1 MRFGLLGPL
10 TVHDA
15 AGEIRTAGSAKLRV
29 LLGTLLLGANRVVP
43 MNALQD
49 ALWGDEPPASARASL
64 HNHVARLRRL
74 LAEEDR
80 LRAVAPGYLLR
91 VEPGELDV
99 DMFERHIGTARAA
112 YVRAVTRTTSA
123 AGSTGP
129 AGLTS
134 PAGSHSPAGPAG
146 PQPGQAGP
154 GGPPQAGPAPGGTG
168 PGLGGTGTPGTAP
181 AGTGAGGT
189 GGAAVPDGGR
199 ADWETVV
206 DSSRAALELWRG
218 EPLTGLYDPG
228 SGTPALV
235 RRLRESWLL
244 LLEWRYDALLRLERP
259 DALGPE
265 LAALTAQYPLREAF
279 HRQLMLALHRTG
291 RQAEALAAYQSLR
304 RGLVEELGIEPGP
317 AVQQAHREVLQGL
330 WTAGGGPQAPPGP
343 PAPPGDSGPPVGPR
357 LPGPPTA
364 PAEPEASAGPFA
376 AAAESPPTGPGAPP
390 VAGPVV
396 PAPAGSSPPAGTE
409 APPPAGKPPRPAQ
422 LPPAPAHFTGRRA
435 LVADLRTLLTR
446 PDRDRPAVAVLS
458 GMAGVGKSAL
468 ALHVAHGL
476 REEFPDGQLH
486 LHLHGATPGMAP
498 LAPCQSLTALL
509 RDLGV
514 PPRGIPDTPDAAAAL
529 LRSTLAPTR
538 TLLLLDDAASAAQ
551 VRPLLPAGAG
561 CAVVV
566 TSRSPLTA
574 LDGAARFALTPLSAP
589 ESSALL
595 RAVSGRD
602 GAGAAGSDDMDRLAE
617 CCGRLPL
624 ALRIAAARLAA
635 RRALSPADLAGLL
648 SAQSG
653 RLDHLEYDDLSVRRS
668 LAVAYAALDP
678 DAALALRRLG
688 AVDIPE
694 YDAALVAR
702 LMSPGG
708 AEPPFDE
715 GRAVAA
721 LERLVDVALLDEV
734 AYQRFVP
741 HDLVRDFAHE
751 LAVRL
756 DGEQG
761 RAEAV
766 ERALR
771 WFGESARQAALALV
785 PAHLAGDRVPPPIGE
800 VPPFP
805 GEAEAL
811 AWGDRELPGLVALA
825 RAYAPTS
832 HTALRVVRAAF
843 PYLQRRGRLQ
853 ELGLLNEA
861 ALAAARAAADGEAEA
876 HALTDLAA
884 VHFMLGRSERSLAL
898 NDEAIGLWRTLG
910 EDSRV
915 QRGLANRG
923 MLLERLERYEE
934 AAEALE
940 ESLVCARRL
949 GDDYGEGVIL
959 SHLGNLHEHTDASH
973 AIACHERSLDVGVRL
988 GSPLLRHTAHCNIGY
1003 ARLTLG
1009 QPDLARRHFEEC
1021 LAIIGAGDEGDWQS
1035 QSQSRVGLVRA
1046 LRALGRRTAAARECS
1061 VVLERAVSRG
1071 DDFTEGLARHEY
1083 GLLLREEGRPGEALD
1098 EWRRAHACLDGTDA
1112 KVLPALRALLGDPS
1126 ESRKP

>member
-15 AGEIRTAGSAKLRV
+15 AGEIRTTGSAKLRA
-29 LLGTLLLGANRVVP
+29 LLGTLLLRANRVVP
-43 MNALQD
+43 TDALLD
-49 ALWGDEPPASARASL
+49 ALWGDDPPASARASL

-80 LRAVAPGYLLR
+80 LRAVAPGYVLR

-99 DMFERHIGTARAA
+99 DTFERHIGTARAA
-112 YVRAVTRTTSA
+112 YVRAVTRSTSVA
-123 AGSTGP
+123 SGP
-129 AGLTS
+129 AL
-134 PAGSHSPAGPAG
+134 PHEGS
-146 PQPGQAGP
+146 
-154 GGPPQAGPAPGGTG
+154 GGPPQAGPGPVGTGAPGG
-168 PGLGGTGTPGTAP
+168 A
-181 AGTGAGGT
+181 
-189 GGAAVPDGGR
+189 DGGR
-199 ADWETVV
+199 EDWRTVV
-206 DSSRAALELWRG
+206 DSSRAALDLWRG
-218 EPLTGLYDPG
+218 DPLTGLYDPG
-228 SGTPALV
+228 DGTPATV

-244 LLEWRYDALLRLERP
+244 LLEWRYDAFLQLGRP
-259 DALGPE
+259 DGLGPE

-279 HRQLMLALHRTG
+279 HRQLMLVLHRTG

-304 RGLVEELGIEPGP
+304 RRLVGGLGVEPGP
-317 AVQQAHREVLQGL
+317 SVQQAHREILQDP
-330 WTAGGGPQAPPGP
+330 WAPGAAR
-343 PAPPGDSGPPVGPR
+343 PAPPDGPVPSADPVGAGGPPPSGS
-357 LPGPPTA
+357 A
-364 PAEPEASAGPFA
+364 PDDAG
-376 AAAESPPTGPGAPP
+376 GAYP
-390 VAGPVV
+390 
-396 PAPAGSSPPAGTE
+396 GSS
-409 APPPAGKPPRPAQ
+409 PRPAQ

-435 LVADLRTLLTR
+435 LVADLRAVLTR
-446 PDRDRPAVAVLS
+446 TGRDRPAVAVLS

-468 ALHVAHGL
+468 ALHVAHSL

-486 LHLHGATPGMAP
+486 LHLHGATPGMTP

-514 PPRGIPDTPDAAAAL
+514 PPRAVPERHDAAAAL

-538 TLLLLDDAASAAQ
+538 TLLVLDDAASAAQ

-574 LDGAARFALTPLSAP
+574 LDGAARFALTPLSGA
-589 ESSALL
+589 ESAALL
-595 RAVSGRD
+595 RAVSGRE
-602 GAGAAGSDDMDRLAE
+602 GAGAGGTDDARADGTDDMDRLAE
-617 CCGRLPL
+617 LCGRLPL

-635 RRALSPADLAGLL
+635 RRALTPAALAGLL
-648 SAQSG
+648 TAQAG

-668 LAVAYAALDP
+668 LSVAYEALDP

-694 YDAALVAR
+694 YDAALVAQ
-702 LMSPGG
+702 LMAADGTG
-708 AEPPFDE
+708 PPLDDR
-715 GRAVAA
+715 RAVAA

-734 AYQRFVP
+734 AYGRFVP

-756 DGEQG
+756 DGEEG
-761 RAEAV
+761 RAAAV

-771 WFGESARQAALALV
+771 WFGESARQAGLALV
-785 PAHLAGDRVPPPIGE
+785 PAHLAGNRVPPPIDE

-825 RAYAPTS
+825 QAYAPRS
-832 HTALRVVRAAF
+832 RTALRVIRAAF
-843 PYLQRRGRLQ
+843 PYLQRRGRLH

-861 ALAAARAAADGEAEA
+861 ALDAARAAGDGEAEA

-898 NDEAIGLWRTLG
+898 NDEAVGLWRGLG
-910 EDSRV
+910 EDSWV

-940 ESLVCARRL
+940 ESLACARRL
-949 GDDYGEGVIL
+949 GDDYGEGIIL
-959 SHLGNLHEHTDASH
+959 SHLGNLHEHTDAAH
-973 AIACHERSLDVGVRL
+973 AIACHERSLAVGVRL

-1009 QPDLARRHFEEC
+1009 QPGIALRHFEEC
-1021 LAIIGAGDEGDWQS
+1021 LAIIGEGDEGDWQS
-1035 QSQSRVGLVRA
+1035 QSQSRIGLVRA
-1046 LRALGRRTAAARECS
+1046 LHALGRGTAAARECAL
-1061 VVLERAVSRG
+1061 VLERAVSRADG
-1071 DDFTEGLARHEY
+1071 FTEGLARHEH
-1083 GLLLREEGRPGEALD
+1083 GLLLRAEGRTDEALD
-1098 EWRRAHACLDGTDA
+1098 EWRRAYACLDGTDA
-1112 KVLPALRALLGDPS
+1112 KVLPELRALLGGSPGS
-1126 ESRKP
+1126 

>member
-15 AGEIRTAGSAKLRV
+15 AGEIRTTGSAKLRV

-134 PAGSHSPAGPAG
+134 PAGSRSPAGPAGPAG

-168 PGLGGTGTPGTAP
+168 SGRGGTGTPGTSP
-181 AGTGAGGT
+181 AGTGAAGT

-228 SGTPALV
+228 TGTPALV

-244 LLEWRYDALLRLERP
+244 LLEWRYDALLRLGRP

-279 HRQLMLALHRTG
+279 HRQLMLVLHRTG

-330 WTAGGGPQAPPGP
+330 WTPGGGPQAP
-343 PAPPGDSGPPVGPR
+343 
-357 LPGPPTA
+357 PGPPTA

-376 AAAESPPTGPGAPP
+376 AAAEYPPTGPGAPP
-390 VAGPVV
+390 PAGPVEPAPAGLVV

-435 LVADLRTLLTR
+435 LVTDLRTLLTR

-589 ESSALL
+589 DSSALL

-715 GRAVAA
+715 RRAVAA

-771 WFGESARQAALALV
+771 WFRGVGAPGGTGAR
-785 PAHLAGDRVPPPIGE
+785 
-800 VPPFP
+800 P
-805 GEAEAL
+805 GAS
-811 AWGDRELPGLVALA
+811 G
-825 RAYAPTS
+825 
-832 HTALRVVRAAF
+832 
-843 PYLQRRGRLQ
+843 GRP
-853 ELGLLNEA
+853 
-861 ALAAARAAADGEAEA
+861 RPAAD
-876 HALTDLAA
+876 
-884 VHFMLGRSERSLAL
+884 R
-898 NDEAIGLWRTLG
+898 
-910 EDSRV
+910 
-915 QRGLANRG
+915 
-923 MLLERLERYEE
+923 
-934 AAEALE
+934 
-940 ESLVCARRL
+940 
-949 GDDYGEGVIL
+949 
-959 SHLGNLHEHTDASH
+959 
-973 AIACHERSLDVGVRL
+973 
-988 GSPLLRHTAHCNIGY
+988 
-1003 ARLTLG
+1003 
-1009 QPDLARRHFEEC
+1009 
-1021 LAIIGAGDEGDWQS
+1021 
-1035 QSQSRVGLVRA
+1035 
-1046 LRALGRRTAAARECS
+1046 
-1061 VVLERAVSRG
+1061 
-1071 DDFTEGLARHEY
+1071 
-1083 GLLLREEGRPGEALD
+1083 
-1098 EWRRAHACLDGTDA
+1098 
-1112 KVLPALRALLGDPS
+1112 
-1126 ESRKP
+1126 

>member
-15 AGEIRTAGSAKLRV
+15 AGEIRTTGGAKLRA
-29 LLGTLLLGANRVVP
+29 LLGTLLLRANRVVP
-43 MNALQD
+43 TDALLD
-49 ALWGDEPPASARASL
+49 ALWGDDPPASARASL

-80 LRAVAPGYLLR
+80 LRAVAPGYVLR
-91 VEPGELDV
+91 VEAGELDV
-99 DMFERHIGTARAA
+99 DTFESHIGTARAA
-112 YVRAVTRTTSA
+112 YVRAVTRTA
-123 AGSTGP
+123 FA
-129 AGLTS
+129 
-134 PAGSHSPAGPAG
+134 AGPAV
-146 PQPGQAGP
+146 PHEDS
-154 GGPPQAGPAPGGTG
+154 GGPPQAGPVPGPVGSGAPGG
-168 PGLGGTGTPGTAP
+168 AD
-181 AGTGAGGT
+181 GALE
-189 GGAAVPDGGR
+189 
-199 ADWETVV
+199 DWQTVV
-206 DSSRAALELWRG
+206 DSSRAALDLWRG
-218 EPLTGLYDPG
+218 DPLTGMYDPG
-228 SGTPALV
+228 EGTPATV

-244 LLEWRYDALLRLERP
+244 LLEWRYEAFLQLGRP
-259 DALGPE
+259 DGLGPE

-279 HRQLMLALHRTG
+279 HRQLMLVLHRTG

-304 RGLVEELGIEPGP
+304 RRLVGGLGIEPGP
-317 AVQQAHREVLQGL
+317 AVQQAHREILQDP
-330 WTAGGGPQAPPGP
+330 WAPGGARPAPPASPLP
-343 PAPPGDSGPPVGPR
+343 PAPRVQPASPLPPDVPVPSTDPIEAGDRP
-357 LPGPPTA
+357 
-364 PAEPEASAGPFA
+364 
-376 AAAESPPTGPGAPP
+376 
-390 VAGPVV
+390 
-396 PAPAGSSPPAGTE
+396 PAGSHPDGEPVAYPGPS
-409 APPPAGKPPRPAQ
+409 PRPAQ

-435 LVADLRTLLTR
+435 LVADLRAVLTGTG
-446 PDRDRPAVAVLS
+446 RDRPAVAVLS

-468 ALHVAHGL
+468 ALHVAHSL

-486 LHLHGATPGMAP
+486 LHLHGATPGMTP
-498 LAPCQSLTALL
+498 LAPCQALTALL

-514 PPRGIPDTPDAAAAL
+514 PPRAVPDRHDAAAAL

-538 TLLLLDDAASAAQ
+538 TLLVLDDAASAAQ

-574 LDGAARFALTPLSAP
+574 LDGAARFALTPLSVP
-589 ESSALL
+589 ESAALL
-595 RAVSGRD
+595 RAVSGREGTGAD
-602 GAGAAGSDDMDRLAE
+602 GTGQAPADGPDDMDRLAE
-617 CCGRLPL
+617 LCGRLPL

-635 RRALSPADLAGLL
+635 RRALTPAALAGLL
-648 SAQSG
+648 TAQAG

-668 LAVAYAALDP
+668 LSVAHEALDP

-694 YDAALVAR
+694 YDAALVAQ
-702 LMSPGG
+702 LMAADG
-708 AEPPFDE
+708 AGPPLDE
-715 GRAVAA
+715 RRAVAA

-734 AYQRFVP
+734 AYGRFVP

-756 DGEQG
+756 DGEEG
-761 RAEAV
+761 RAAVV

-771 WFGESARQAALALV
+771 WFGESARQAGLALV
-785 PAHLAGDRVPPPIGE
+785 PAHLAGNRVPPPIGE

-825 RAYAPTS
+825 QTYAPRS
-832 HTALRVVRAAF
+832 RTALRVIRAAF

-861 ALAAARAAADGEAEA
+861 ALDAARSAGDGEAEA

-898 NDEAIGLWRTLG
+898 NDEAIGLWRGLG
-910 EDSRV
+910 EDSWV

-940 ESLVCARRL
+940 ESLACARRL
-949 GDDYGEGVIL
+949 GDDYGEGIIL
-959 SHLGNLHEHTDASH
+959 SHLGNLHEHTDAAH
-973 AIACHERSLDVGVRL
+973 AIACHERSLAVGVRL

-1009 QPDLARRHFEEC
+1009 QPGVALRHFEEC
-1021 LAIIGAGDEGDWQS
+1021 LAIIGEGDEGDWQS
-1035 QSQSRVGLVRA
+1035 QSQSRIGLVRA
-1046 LRALGRRTAAARECS
+1046 LRALGRGPAAARECAL
-1061 VVLERAVSRG
+1061 VLERAVSRADG
-1071 DDFTEGLARHEY
+1071 FTEGLARHEH
-1083 GLLLREEGRPGEALD
+1083 GLLLRAEGRTGEALD

-1112 KVLPALRALLGDPS
+1112 KVLPELRELLGGPAGT
-1126 ESRKP
+1126 

>member
-1 MRFGLLGPL
+1 MRFGLLGPP

-15 AGEIRTAGSAKLRV
+15 AGEIRTTGSAKLRV
-29 LLGTLLLGANRVVP
+29 LLGTLLLRANRVVP
-43 MNALQD
+43 TDVLKD

-74 LAEEDR
+74 LGEEDR

-99 DMFERHIGTARAA
+99 DTFERHIGTARAA
-112 YVRAVTRTTSA
+112 YIRAVTRTASLDARPGGRA
-123 AGSTGP
+123 APKEGR
-129 AGLTS
+129 GLD
-134 PAGSHSPAGPAG
+134 
-146 PQPGQAGP
+146 
-154 GGPPQAGPAPGGTG
+154 GPPQAGPVPRGAG
-168 PGLGGTGTPGTAP
+168 PGP
-181 AGTGAGGT
+181 AGTGAPGGL
-189 GGAAVPDGGR
+189 GDGAGAGGR
-199 ADWETVV
+199 AGADGSDGAAGAGDSDGSYGSDGSGGGREDWQTVL
-206 DSSRAALELWRG
+206 DSSRAALDLWRG
-218 EPLTGLYDPG
+218 DPLTGLYDPED
-228 SGTPALV
+228 GTPAMV

-244 LLEWRYDALLRLERP
+244 LLEWRYDAFLQLGRP
-259 DALGPE
+259 DGLGPE
-265 LAALTAQYPLREAF
+265 LTALTAQYPLREAF
-279 HRQLMLALHRTG
+279 HRQLMLVLHRTG

-317 AVQQAHREVLQGL
+317 TVQQAHREILRGP
-330 WTAGGGPQAPPGP
+330 WTPGGAPVPPGARPPRGGRTPADASEAATSP
-343 PAPPGDSGPPVGPR
+343 PAEGSPDGEPVP
-357 LPGPPTA
+357 
-364 PAEPEASAGPFA
+364 
-376 AAAESPPTGPGAPP
+376 
-390 VAGPVV
+390 
-396 PAPAGSSPPAGTE
+396 PAGSS
-409 APPPAGKPPRPAQ
+409 PRPAQ
-422 LPPAPAHFTGRRA
+422 LPPAPAHFTGRQA
-435 LVADLRTLLTR
+435 LVADLRAVLTR
-446 PDRDRPAVAVLS
+446 PGRDRPAVAVLS

-468 ALHVAHGL
+468 ALHVAHSL
-476 REEFPDGQLH
+476 REDFPDGQLH
-486 LHLHGATPGMAP
+486 LHLHGATPGMTP

-509 RDLGV
+509 LDLGV
-514 PPRGIPDTPDAAAAL
+514 APRAIPESPDAAAAL

-538 TLLLLDDAASAAQ
+538 TLLVLDDAASAAQ

-574 LDGAARFALTPLSAP
+574 LDGAARFALTPLSPP
-589 ESSALL
+589 ESAALL

-602 GAGAAGSDDMDRLAE
+602 GAGADGTDDMDRLAE
-617 CCGRLPL
+617 LCGRLPL

-635 RRALSPADLAGLL
+635 RRALTPAALAGLL
-648 SAQSG
+648 TAQAG

-668 LAVAYAALDP
+668 LSVAHEALDP

-688 AVDIPE
+688 AVDLPE
-694 YDAALVAR
+694 YDAALVAH
-702 LMSPGG
+702 LMSADATG
-708 AEPPFDE
+708 PPFDE
-715 GRAVAA
+715 RRAVAA
-721 LERLVDVALLDEV
+721 LERLADVALLDEV
-734 AYQRFVP
+734 AYGRFVP

-756 DGEQG
+756 DGEEG
-761 RAEAV
+761 RAATV

-771 WFGESARQAALALV
+771 WFGESARQAGLALV
-785 PAHLAGDRVPPPIGE
+785 PAHLAGNRVPPPIGE

-825 RAYAPTS
+825 QAYAPKS
-832 HTALRVVRAAF
+832 HTALRVIRAAF

-861 ALAAARAAADGEAEA
+861 ALGAARAAGDGEAEA

-898 NDEAIGLWRTLG
+898 NDEAIGLWRGLG
-910 EDSRV
+910 EDSWV

-940 ESLVCARRL
+940 ESLACARRL
-949 GDDYGEGVIL
+949 GDDYGEGIIL
-959 SHLGNLHEHTDASH
+959 SHLGNLHEHTDAPH

-1009 QPDLARRHFEEC
+1009 QPGLALRHFEEC
-1021 LAIIGAGDEGDWQS
+1021 LAIVGAGDEGDWQS
-1035 QSQSRVGLVRA
+1035 QSQSRIGLVRA
-1046 LRALGRRTAAARECS
+1046 LRALGRGGAAVRECAI
-1061 VVLERAVSRG
+1061 VLERAVSRADG
-1071 DDFTEGLARHEY
+1071 FTEGLARHEH
-1083 GLLLREEGRPGEALD
+1083 GLLLRAEGRIDEALD
-1098 EWRRAHACLDGTDA
+1098 EWRRAYACLDGTDA
-1112 KVLPALRALLGDPS
+1112 KVLPELRALLGGAV
-1126 ESRKP
+1126 

>member
-15 AGEIRTAGSAKLRV
+15 AGEIRTTGSAKLRV
-29 LLGTLLLGANRVVP
+29 LLGTLLLRANRVVP
-43 MNALQD
+43 TDALID
-49 ALWGDEPPASARASL
+49 ALWGDDPPASARASL

-80 LRAVAPGYLLR
+80 LRAVAPGYVLR

-99 DMFERHIGTARAA
+99 DTFERHIGTARAA
-112 YVRAVTRTTSA
+112 YIRAVTRTTSA
-123 AGSTGP
+123 AGSGGAVAP
-129 AGLTS
+129 RQGR
-134 PAGSHSPAGPAG
+134 
-146 PQPGQAGP
+146 GP
-154 GGPPQAGPAPGGTG
+154 GGQ
-168 PGLGGTGTPGTAP
+168 LQDRTAP
-181 AGTGAGGT
+181 AGAGAPGRPRAESDAGGR
-189 GGAAVPDGGR
+189 GGSDGGHE
-199 ADWETVV
+199 DWETAV
-206 DSSRAALELWRG
+206 DSSRAALDLWRG
-218 EPLTGLYDPG
+218 DPLTGLYAPED
-228 SGTPALV
+228 GTPATV

-244 LLEWRYDALLRLERP
+244 LLEWRYDAFLQLGRP
-259 DALGPE
+259 DGLGPE
-265 LAALTAQYPLREAF
+265 LAALTGQYPLREAF
-279 HRQLMLALHRTG
+279 HRQLMLVLHRTG
-291 RQAEALAAYQSLR
+291 RQAEALAAYRSLR
-304 RGLVEELGIEPGP
+304 RRLVEELGIEPGP
-317 AVQQAHREVLQGL
+317 AVQQAHREILQDP
-330 WTAGGGPQAPPGP
+330 WTPGGGP
-343 PAPPGDSGPPVGPR
+343 PAPPGAA
-357 LPGPPTA
+357 A
-364 PAEPEASAGPFA
+364 PSAGA
-376 AAAESPPTGPGAPP
+376 SP
-390 VAGPVV
+390 VADPP
-396 PAPAGSSPPAGTE
+396 PAAGSSPSGEPVPSTGSS
-409 APPPAGKPPRPAQ
+409 PRPAQ
-422 LPPAPAHFTGRRA
+422 LPPAPAHFTGRQA
-435 LVADLRTLLTR
+435 LAEDLRAVLTR
-446 PDRDRPAVAVLS
+446 PGPDRPAVAVLS

-486 LHLHGATPGMAP
+486 LHLHGATPGMTP
-498 LAPCQSLTALL
+498 LTPCQSLTALL

-514 PPRGIPDTPDAAAAL
+514 PPRAIPERPDAAAAL

-538 TLLLLDDAASAAQ
+538 TLLVLDDAASAAQ

-574 LDGAARFALTPLSAP
+574 LDGAARFALTPLSPP
-589 ESSALL
+589 ESAALL

-602 GAGAAGSDDMDRLAE
+602 GAGADGTHDMDRLAE
-617 CCGRLPL
+617 LCGRLPL

-635 RRALSPADLAGLL
+635 RRALTPAALAGLL
-648 SAQSG
+648 TAQAG

-668 LAVAYAALDP
+668 LSVAHEALDP

-694 YDAALVAR
+694 YDAALVAH
-702 LMSPGG
+702 LMSGDG
-708 AEPPFDE
+708 TGPPFDE
-715 GRAVAA
+715 RRAVAA

-734 AYQRFVP
+734 AYGRFVP

-756 DGEQG
+756 DGEEG
-761 RAEAV
+761 RAATV

-771 WFGESARQAALALV
+771 WFGESARQAGLALV
-785 PAHLAGDRVPPPIGE
+785 PAHLAGNRVPPPIGE

-825 RAYAPTS
+825 QAYAPKS
-832 HTALRVVRAAF
+832 HTALRVIRAAF

-861 ALAAARAAADGEAEA
+861 ALDAARAAGDGEAEA

-898 NDEAIGLWRTLG
+898 NDEAIGLWRGLG
-910 EDSRV
+910 EDSWV

-923 MLLERLERYEE
+923 MLLERLERYEQ

-940 ESLVCARRL
+940 ESLACARRL
-949 GDDYGEGVIL
+949 GDDYGEGIIL
-959 SHLGNLHEHTDASH
+959 SHLGNLHEHTDAPH
-973 AIACHERSLDVGVRL
+973 AIACHERSLAVGVRL

-1009 QPDLARRHFEEC
+1009 QPGLALRHFEEC
-1021 LAIIGAGDEGDWQS
+1021 LAIIGDGDEGDWQS
-1035 QSQSRVGLVRA
+1035 QSQSRIGLVRA
-1046 LRALGRRTAAARECS
+1046 LRALGRGAAATRECAL
-1061 VVLERAVSRG
+1061 VLERAVSRSDG
-1071 DDFTEGLARHEY
+1071 FTEGLARHEH
-1083 GLLLREEGRPGEALD
+1083 GQLLRAEGRTDEALD
-1098 EWRRAHACLDGTDA
+1098 EWRRAYACLDGTDA
-1112 KVLPALRALLGDPS
+1112 KVLPELRALLGEPS
-1126 ESRKP
+1126 